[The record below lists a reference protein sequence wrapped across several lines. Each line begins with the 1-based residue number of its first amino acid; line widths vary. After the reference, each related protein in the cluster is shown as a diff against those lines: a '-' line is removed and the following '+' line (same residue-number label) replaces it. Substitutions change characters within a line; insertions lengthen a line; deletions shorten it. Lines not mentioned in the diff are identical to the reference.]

1 MKSTLKICSPPLA
14 IAFLTISCGQKADW
28 QAESGG
34 EKADAV
40 LSESSFD
47 LPEQV
52 SFNEHIRP
60 IFNANC
66 TSCHGGVQKAGGLSL
81 IYRHL
86 ALGETKSGERAIVA
100 GDQAS
105 SHILE
110 RIQSDDEDDLMP
122 PPDHGPRL
130 AEYDIAL
137 IKRWIDQG
145 AEWEVHWAFE
155 PPAVTSPEIAG
166 EPPSSAID
174 TYIAAE
180 WAKRGLEPTQPASP
194 EELLRRMYFDVI
206 GLPPTIE
213 ELDTFIKA
221 YGKVGQKAVSDT
233 LDTLLESPHYGERWA
248 SVWMDLARYA
258 DSEGLGVDRR
268 WTVWPYRD
276 WLIRAYDSDM
286 PFDEFTRKQ
295 LAGDLVKEP
304 ELDDLLATTFHRLTP
319 SNNEGGTDDEEF
331 RVTAVMDRVST
342 TWEAWQGQTFSCVQ
356 CHSHPYDTFDHEE
369 YYKFYAFFNHTADA
383 DKGNH
388 HPTLAVPK
396 NYKHYKSST
405 ALLPKY
411 REALGELLNLGGSLD
426 EKATWTPLTG
436 SQLTTKGTK
445 ASVVAEET
453 GEEVQANGVLSQH
466 TVYIVKWQPKE
477 RAIDALKLEV
487 FPKNED
493 EARVFGENGFILGSV
508 GLTRIK
514 RTGEQ
519 EAIALTRILP
529 DREPELGAWDDSLKP
544 KNKSGWGA
552 YAKLYGKRRAILLPM
567 QGIQLEAGEELELV
581 MSFPQVYISS
591 FALVPSKLK
600 VTYSHGKL
608 WEGARKNYDNLIKD
622 YHKTKQSLAKLGTQK
637 VPVMRQL
644 PEGVERPTSVF
655 VRGNWRDH
663 GKEITQPDVPASL
676 PPLEAAGDVPTRLDM
691 ANWLVSG
698 DNPLTSRVFVNRIW
712 HQLFG
717 RGIVETLE
725 DFGSSGIAPTHPEL
739 LDYLAVQF
747 QDTYGWSQKKLLR
760 EIILSEVYQLSATVS
775 DEKRALDSSNQYYS
789 YGSRRRLRGEA
800 IRDMSLSVSGL
811 LSAKKFGAPVFPP
824 LPAGVWKPFDKK
836 DKWSTPEPGREERYR
851 RALYTYWK
859 RSIPYP
865 SLLAFDAPSREVCSK
880 RRLVS
885 NTPIAALTALNDPA
899 FEEFTEVFAQRM
911 LGHSDSEVRGKIS
924 YGYRLATSQTP
935 SSKTLDDLVALYQ
948 TNLNPQLVGKQ
959 SENLA
964 MILVASVILNLDLTL
979 TK

>member
-1 MKSTLKICSPPLA
+1 MKFTWKACYVLPTVILFA
-14 IAFLTISCGQKADW
+14 TSCGQEKDS
-28 QAESGG
+28 QAQ
-34 EKADAV
+34 
-40 LSESSFD
+40 SERERSEELALETSFE

-100 GDQAS
+100 GDRAS

-130 AEYDIAL
+130 GEYDVAL

-155 PPAVTSPEIAG
+155 PPAVTLLEEDIDRKKKASG
-166 EPPSSAID
+166 ID

-180 WAKRGLEPTQPASP
+180 WAKRGLEPTERASP
-194 EELLRRMYFDVI
+194 EELLRRMHFDII

-213 ELDTFIKA
+213 DLDTFIKA
-221 YGKVGQKAVSDT
+221 YSKDSQQAVSDA

-286 PFDEFTRKQ
+286 PFDAFTRKQ
-295 LAGDLVKEP
+295 LAGDLLEEP
-304 ELDDLLATTFHRLTP
+304 QLDDLLATTFHRLTP

-396 NYKHYKSST
+396 NYTHYKDSS
-405 ALLPKY
+405 ALLPKH
-411 REALGELLNLGGSLD
+411 RKTLSELLQLGQHLD
-426 EKATWTPLTG
+426 QTAIWKPLTD
-436 SQLTTKGTK
+436 SHLTTKGTK
-445 ASVVAEET
+445 ASIVIKPT
-453 GEEVQANGVLSQH
+453 GDEVQADGVLRKR
-466 TVYIVKWQPKE
+466 TLYKVRWQPKDTT
-477 RAIDALKLEV
+477 IDALKLEI
-487 FPKNED
+487 FPKNAD

-508 GLTRIK
+508 ELVHIK
-514 RTGEQ
+514 SDGEK
-519 EAIALTRILP
+519 EVIALTRILP

-552 YAKLYGKRRAILLPM
+552 YAKLYGKRRVILVPKESIELK
-567 QGIQLEAGEELELV
+567 AGEELELG
-581 MSFPQVYISS
+581 MNFPQVYLSS

-600 VTYSHGKL
+600 LSHSHGEL
-608 WEGARKNYDNLIKD
+608 WQSARKNYDDLVKD
-622 YHKTKQSLAKLGTQK
+622 YHKTKQSLAKLGSQK
-637 VPVMRQL
+637 VPVIHQL
-644 PEGVERPTSVF
+644 PEGVERPTAVF

-663 GKEITQPDVPASL
+663 GKEITQPGVPASL
-676 PPLEAAGDVPTRLDM
+676 PPLEVEGEVPTRLDM

-698 DNPLTSRVFVNRIW
+698 ANPLTSRVFVNRIW
-712 HQLFG
+712 QQLFG

-739 LDYLAVQF
+739 LDYLAIQF

-760 EIILSEVYQLSATVS
+760 EIVLSQVYQLSATVS
-775 DEKRALDSSNQYYS
+775 DGKRALDTSNQYYS

-811 LSAKKFGAPVFPP
+811 LSAKKFGPPVFPP

-836 DKWSTPEPGREERYR
+836 DKWSTPEPGHEDRYR

-865 SLLAFDAPSREVCSK
+865 SLLAFDAPTREVCSK

-885 NTPIAALTALNDPA
+885 NTPIAALTTLNDPA
-899 FEEFTEVFAQRM
+899 FEEFTEAFAQRM
-911 LGHSDSEVRGKIS
+911 LKHSDREVRDKIS

-935 SSKTLDDLVALYQ
+935 SSETLDDLVALYQ
-948 TNLNPQLVGKQ
+948 INHNSQ

-964 MILVASVILNLDLTL
+964 MNLVASVILNLDLTL